1 MIVLEENVMISGYT
15 ALYGLVAHPAHH
27 SLSPMIHNLGFKQHQ
42 IDARYLVFDSQ
53 ARPQDVAKAIRTLG
67 VAGVNLSM
75 PYKQSLVPLMDELM
89 PTAQLVG
96 AINTVALR
104 SGKLV
109 GTNTDGD
116 GFWRALQKRYPNLA
130 SQQIVILGGGGA
142 ALAVIEAAA
151 RYGVATIQVF
161 KRQNTTYAAV
171 EQRLAKIA
179 NHHSMSIVL
188 HNYADEQVLQQ
199 ALSNADCVINATN
212 LGMVNTP
219 GLPMAA
225 PLIGQIPMT
234 CLVADLIY
242 APRQT
247 AFLQL
252 AARSGH
258 PIQNG
263 IGMLVEQ
270 AALSF
275 QFWTGQVLQTDPIYH
290 ALTKEF

>member
-1 MIVLEENVMISGYT
+1 MISGYT

-27 SLSPMIHNLGFKQHQ
+27 SLSPIIHNMGFKQHQ

-53 ARPQDVAKAIRTLG
+53 AQPQNIATAIRTLG

-89 PTAQLVG
+89 PAAQLVG
-96 AINTVALR
+96 AINTVALQ
-104 SGKLV
+104 SGELV

-116 GFWRALQKRYPNLA
+116 GFWRALQKKYPTLA
-130 SQQIVILGGGGA
+130 NQQIVMLGAGGA
-142 ALAVIEAAA
+142 GLAIIEAAT
-151 RYGVATIQVF
+151 RYGVAAIQVF

-171 EQRLAKIA
+171 EQRLVTIA

-188 HNYADEQVLQQ
+188 HDYADEQALQQ

-212 LGMVNTP
+212 IGMVNTP
-219 GLPMAA
+219 GLPMAT
-225 PLIGQIPMT
+225 PLIGQIPIT

-252 AARSGH
+252 AAQSGH
-258 PIQNG
+258 PTQNG
-263 IGMLVEQ
+263 LGMLIEQ

-275 QFWTGQVLQTDPIYH
+275 EFWTGRVLQTDPIYH
-290 ALTKEF
+290 ALMKEF